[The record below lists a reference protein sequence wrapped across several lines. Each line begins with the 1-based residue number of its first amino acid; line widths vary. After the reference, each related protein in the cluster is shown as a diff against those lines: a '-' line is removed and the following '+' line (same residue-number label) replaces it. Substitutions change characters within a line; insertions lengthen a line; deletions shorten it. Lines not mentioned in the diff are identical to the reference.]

1 MQVVTY
7 LHGRFRGDFDR
18 HFLNETCARPGRPFL
33 GCSLPYIRAVRR
45 NWFFRSLASVF
56 AVWLATC
63 MVEPMQLHTCAMHGG
78 LVIEQTSSAHG
89 HAASGHHMAM
99 HRTGHSDQ
107 NQDTDSQSHQCSC
120 LGDCN
125 GGSAPVGLTAS
136 AAGLSEPAIVDNAVS
151 SFDYTS
157 TRLVAAAFLLPFSNG
172 PPASSSRA

>member
-1 MQVVTY
+1 MKRV
-7 LHGRFRGDFDR
+7 RSPW
-18 HFLNETCARPGRPFL
+18 CPFP
-33 GCSLPYIRAVRR
+33 GCSLPYIRTVRR

-78 LVIEQTSSAHG
+78 LAIEQTTGAHG
-89 HAASGHHMAM
+89 HSPSGHRMAA
-99 HRTGHSDQ
+99 HRMGQSDQ
-107 NQDTDSQSHQCSC
+107 HQGTDGQSQQCSC

-136 AAGLSEPAIVDNAVS
+136 AVSLLDPGIVANAIS
-151 SFDYTS
+151 SFDYAS
-157 TRLVAAAFLLPFSNG
+157 PPLVAAAFLLPFSNG